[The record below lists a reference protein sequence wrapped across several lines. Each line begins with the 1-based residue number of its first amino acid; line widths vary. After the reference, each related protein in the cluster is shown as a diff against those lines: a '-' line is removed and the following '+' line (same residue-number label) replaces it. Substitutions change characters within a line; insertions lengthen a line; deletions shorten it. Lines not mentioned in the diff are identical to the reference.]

1 MIKVRIVNGS
11 RLGNILFQYAAGRAL
26 AVQRQEELTLD
37 FREYIN
43 WLDVFGFK
51 VIKELSYFDLQ
62 ARIYNPLIL
71 KTIKKTLNKIKN
83 EKEDVQAL
91 LNTRSF
97 SEDFFKRETV
107 PFIQGYFQSEKYF
120 SLIAGIIRNDLRLK
134 EFRSPGPAFDELKHE
149 ISASNSVA
157 IHVRRGDYVKSV
169 EHTTLAGSYYA
180 RAIDYFR
187 QLESTHA
194 YFIFSDDIA
203 WCKNNLKN
211 PDFTFVDLECSK
223 HTSIF
228 DFSLMS
234 LCRHQIIANSMIL
247 LINTRTIGL

>member
-97 SEDFFKRETV
+97 SEDFFK
-107 PFIQGYFQSEKYF
+107 
-120 SLIAGIIRNDLRLK
+120 
-134 EFRSPGPAFDELKHE
+134 
-149 ISASNSVA
+149 
-157 IHVRRGDYVKSV
+157 VKS
-169 EHTTLAGSYYA
+169 
-180 RAIDYFR
+180 
-187 QLESTHA
+187 
-194 YFIFSDDIA
+194 
-203 WCKNNLKN
+203 
-211 PDFTFVDLECSK
+211 
-223 HTSIF
+223 
-228 DFSLMS
+228 
-234 LCRHQIIANSMIL
+234 IL
-247 LINTRTIGL
+247 VL